1 MKIFIVKK
9 IVYIFINYYWM
20 IKFNIFNSIQM
31 QILKYISI
39 KKSYTTNSRLISN
52 LFSFVIRRTC
62 NFYRIIKRADYLSGK
77 SASARFVEP

>member
-52 LFSFVIRRTC
+52 LFSSVIRRTC
-62 NFYRIIKRADYLSGK
+62 NFYRIIKRTDYLSGK
-77 SASARFVEP
+77 STSARFVEP